1 MSRNARPESS
11 AVQNR
16 VQSVVRACD
25 ILRAFRGENESLRVR
40 EIVER
45 TGLHKATVSRLVG
58 TLQAAGVLRRGS
70 TGQYS
75 SGVRFVETRRY
86 KVGYASQTENS
97 MFSHEV
103 TAGIRRA
110 AENAGLEL
118 ISLDNRLNA
127 KSAIANAERLV
138 KEKVDIAIEFQTFDA
153 VASVVSSIL
162 QRARIPVI
170 AIDVP
175 HPGAI
180 YYGANNYEAGLIAG
194 RALGSWARRHWEG
207 KVDEVLLVEFI
218 SAGRLP
224 QLRLTGALAGI
235 RERLSDIPDS
245 RVVRLEGHDTFRR
258 SLIKVRNYLRTH
270 RPQRVLV
277 AAINDAC
284 ALGALRAFEE
294 AGALE
299 NCAVV
304 GHGAVLEARN
314 ELRSSQ
320 TRFIGSVA
328 FFPERYGS
336 ALIRL
341 ALDILEHKNPPPAVF
356 TEHQL
361 ISAQTVDRFY
371 GTDPVTSGQLNNI
384 GKRD

>member
-1 MSRNARPESS
+1 M
-11 AVQNR
+11 
-16 VQSVVRACD
+16 
-25 ILRAFRGENESLRVR
+25 
-40 EIVER
+40 
-45 TGLHKATVSRLVG
+45 
-58 TLQAAGVLRRGS
+58 
-70 TGQYS
+70 GQYS
-75 SGVRFVETRRY
+75 CGIHFVERRHC
-86 KVGYASQTENS
+86 KIGYASQTENS
-97 MFSHEV
+97 TFAQEV
-103 TAGIRRA
+103 TSSLRRA
-110 AENAGLEL
+110 AEQAGLEI

-138 KEKVDIAIEFQTFDA
+138 EEKVDIAIEFQTFDA

-162 QRARIPVI
+162 QKAQIPVI

-175 HPGAI
+175 HPGAV

-194 RALGSWARRHWEG
+194 RALGHWARRHWNGE
-207 KVDEVLLVEFI
+207 VDEVLLIEFL

-235 RERLSDIPDS
+235 REGLPAFPDS
-245 RVVRLEGHDTFRR
+245 RVVRLEGRDTFRQ

-270 RPQRVLV
+270 GQQRVLI
-277 AAINDAC
+277 AAINDEC

-299 NCAVV
+299 NCAVA

-328 FFPERYGS
+328 FFPERYGA

-341 ALDILEHKNPPPAVF
+341 AQDILARKSTPPAVF

-361 ISAQTVDRFY
+361 ITAQNVDRFY
-371 GTDPVTSGQLNNI
+371 GADPIPVRG
-384 GKRD
+384 

>member
-1 MSRNARPESS
+1 MSRRVRPES
-11 AVQNR
+11 AQPENQVR
-16 VQSVVRACD
+16 SVVRACD
-25 ILRAFRGENESLRVR
+25 ILKAFRGENVSLRVS
-40 EIVER
+40 ELVER

-58 TLQAAGVLRRGS
+58 TLQAAGVLCRGPM
-70 TGQYS
+70 GQYS
-75 SGVRFVETRRY
+75 SGIRFVERRHF
-86 KVGYASQTENS
+86 KIGYASQTENS
-97 MFSHEV
+97 TFAHEV
-103 TAGIRRA
+103 TSGIRRA
-110 AENAGLEL
+110 AEHAGLEMV
-118 ISLDNRLNA
+118 SLDNRLNA

-153 VASVVSSIL
+153 VALVVSSIL
-162 QRARIPVI
+162 QKAGIPVI

-180 YYGANNYEAGLIAG
+180 YYGANNYDAGLIAG
-194 RALGSWARRHWEG
+194 RALGHWARRHWSGE
-207 KVDEVLLVEFI
+207 VDEVLLIEFT

-235 RERLSDIPDS
+235 REAVPDFPDS
-245 RVVRLEGHDTFRR
+245 RVVRIEGHDTFRQ

-270 RPQRVLV
+270 ASRRVLI
-277 AAINDAC
+277 AAINDDC

-328 FFPERYGS
+328 FFPEKYGA

-341 ALDILEHKNPPPAVF
+341 AQDILEHKSPPPAVF
-356 TEHQL
+356 TLHRL
-361 ISAQTVDRFY
+361 ITAQNVERFY
-371 GTDPVTSGQLNNI
+371 GADPVPLRQ
-384 GKRD
+384 

>member
-1 MSRNARPESS
+1 MTRSTRQE
-11 AVQNR
+11 AVQPGNQVR
-16 VQSVVRACD
+16 AVIRACD
-25 ILRAFRGENESLRVR
+25 ILRAFRVENETLRVGDL
-40 EIVER
+40 VER

-58 TLQAAGVLRRGS
+58 TLQAAGLLRRS
-70 TGQYS
+70 PTGQYACS
-75 SGVRFVETRRY
+75 VRFLERRRY
-86 KVGYASQTENS
+86 RIGYASQTENS
-97 MFSHEV
+97 PFAHEV
-103 TAGIRRA
+103 TSGLRRA
-110 AENAGLEL
+110 AENAGFDI

-162 QRARIPVI
+162 QKARIPVI

-180 YYGANNYEAGLIAG
+180 YYGANNYDAGLIAG
-194 RALGSWARRHWEG
+194 RALGYWARQHWDAA
-207 KVDEVLLVEFI
+207 VDQVLLIEFV

-235 RERLSDIPDS
+235 REGLPHFPDS
-245 RVVRLEGHDTFRR
+245 RVVRLEGHDTFRQ
-258 SLIKVRNYLRTH
+258 SLIKVRNYVRTH
-270 RPQRVLV
+270 GPRRVLI
-277 AAINDAC
+277 AAINDDC

-294 AGALE
+294 AGVLE
-299 NCAVV
+299 HCAVA
-304 GHGAVLEARN
+304 GHGAVLEARQ

-336 ALIRL
+336 ALVRL
-341 ALDILEHKNPPPAVF
+341 AQDILAHKSTPPAVF

-361 ISAQTVDRFY
+361 ITAQNVDRFY
-371 GTDPVTSGQLNNI
+371 GNDPVPMRQ
-384 GKRD
+384 